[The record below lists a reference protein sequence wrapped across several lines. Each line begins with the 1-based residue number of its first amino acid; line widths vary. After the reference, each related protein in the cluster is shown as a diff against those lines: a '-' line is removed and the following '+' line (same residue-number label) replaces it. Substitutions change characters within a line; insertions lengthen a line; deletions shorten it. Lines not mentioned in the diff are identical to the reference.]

1 MRKKLLHFVERYG
14 ILSMIERLIEIIFMH
29 EVKSMEILR
38 TKIQGIRNI
47 SEAEIVFGQMTALV
61 GLNGYGKSNIL
72 DAIDFG
78 IDFIKYPPQFK
89 NRVMSAKSNVPILKS
104 NAGQNF
110 AFEIELEIQ
119 SNNESFVVEYSYEF
133 SWGKAKLLPKIISE
147 CLKIKT
153 AGKGQKYYTYI
164 NRDENV
170 AKYKRSESGRCDT
183 HVKIDDD
190 MLVINKLLAFDDLYY
205 LDIIKQVNNIP
216 FFIERHLDASPAYN
230 PDPFIFKGFEELE
243 LGGIQNI
250 PRAIHYLKKE
260 HKEKFELL
268 VNAFKQLFPRINE
281 IDVREHKLN
290 QNKHKPINISE
301 DAPFMYTDSIYTM
314 SVSDNLLIQPISFD
328 RLSDGAKRIFLM
340 LTYAIIADVKGLSM
354 IAMEEPE
361 NSIHP
366 GLFQSYLDILSQLVD
381 KCKIIFTSHSPY
393 VIQYLDPRSIY
404 IGITREDGCVNFKRI
419 AATKV
424 NTLIKDA
431 TQYDR
436 SIGDYIFNLL
446 SNDDADEALSEYVE
460 S

>member
-1 MRKKLLHFVERYG
+1 MVK
-14 ILSMIERLIEIIFMH
+14 RLIDVFLMH
-29 EVKSMEILR
+29 EVKKMEILR
-38 TKIQGIRNI
+38 TKIKGIRNI
-47 SEAEIVFGQMTALV
+47 SESEIVFGRMTALV

-78 IDFIKYPPQFK
+78 IDFIKFPPEVK
-89 NRVMSAKSNVPILKS
+89 RKVMSSKSNVPILQS

-110 AFEIELEIQ
+110 AFEIELRVNSE
-119 SNNESFVVEYSYEF
+119 NNSFIVEYSYEF
-133 SWGKAKLLPKIISE
+133 MWPKTDLRPKIIGE
-147 CLKIKT
+147 CLKIKVDS
-153 AGKGQKYYTYI
+153 KGQKYYTYI

-170 AKYKRSESGRCDT
+170 AKYKRSEAGRCDF
-183 HVKIDDD
+183 HIKIDDD
-190 MLVINKLLAFDDLYY
+190 ALVINKLLAFDDLYY

-216 FFIERHLDASPAYN
+216 FFIERHLDASPAYD
-230 PDPFIFKGFEELE
+230 PDPFIFKGFGELE

-250 PRAIHYLKKE
+250 PRAIYFLKKE
-260 HKEKFELL
+260 HKDKFELL
-268 VNAFKQLFPRINE
+268 VNSFKQLFPRIANV
-281 IDVREHKLN
+281 DVREHKIN
-290 QNKHKPINISE
+290 HNKTIKINISE

-314 SVSDNLLIQPISFD
+314 SVSDNCLIQPISFD

-340 LTYAIIADVKGLSM
+340 LTYATIADIKGLSM

-366 GLFQSYLDILSQLVD
+366 SLFQNYLDILSQLID

-404 IGITREDGCVNFKRI
+404 IGLTREDGSVNFKRI
-419 AATKV
+419 ASSKV
-424 NTLIKDA
+424 NSLLKDA

-446 SNDDADEALSEYVE
+446 SNDDADEVLKEYVE

>member
-1 MRKKLLHFVERYG
+1 MGG
-14 ILSMIERLIEIIFMH
+14 IINMPKRLIDIILMH
-29 EVKSMEILR
+29 EEKSMEILK
-38 TKIQGIRNI
+38 TKIKGIRNI

-78 IDFIKYPPQFK
+78 IDFIKYPPQIK
-89 NRVMSAKSNVPILKS
+89 NKAMSAKRNVPILKS

-119 SNNESFVVEYSYEF
+119 SNKEFFVVEYSYEF
-133 SWGKAKLLPKIISE
+133 SWGKTKIQPKIIAE
-147 CLKIKT
+147 CLKIK
-153 AGKGQKYYTYI
+153 ANGKGQKYYTYI
-164 NRDENV
+164 NRDEKE

-183 HVKIDDD
+183 HVKIDES

-205 LDIIKQVNNIP
+205 IDIIKQVNNIP
-216 FFIERHLDASPAYN
+216 FFIERHLDASPAYA

-250 PRAIHYLKKE
+250 PRAIYYLKKE
-260 HKEKFELL
+260 HKDKFELL
-268 VNAFKQLFPRINE
+268 VNSFKQLFPRISD
-281 IDVREHKLN
+281 IDVNEHKLN
-290 QNKHKPINISE
+290 YDKHKSINISE

-314 SVSDNLLIQPISFD
+314 SVSDSLLIQPISFD

-340 LTYAIIADVKGLSM
+340 LTYAIIADIKGLSM

-404 IGITREDGCVNFKRI
+404 IGITRENGDVKFKRI
-419 AATKV
+419 ATTKV
-424 NTLIKDA
+424 NSLIKDA

-460 S
+460 P

>member
-1 MRKKLLHFVERYG
+1 MTK
-14 ILSMIERLIEIIFMH
+14 RLIDIILMH

-38 TKIQGIRNI
+38 TKIKGIRNI

-78 IDFIKYPPQFK
+78 IDFIKYPPQIK
-89 NRVMSAKSNVPILKS
+89 NRVMSAKSNVPILRS

-119 SNNESFVVEYSYEF
+119 SNNESFIVEYSYEF
-133 SWGKAKLLPKIISE
+133 SWSKAKLQPKIVGE
-147 CLKIKT
+147 WLKIKVN
-153 AGKGQKYYTYI
+153 GKGQKYYTYI
-164 NRDENV
+164 SRDENV

-183 HVKIDDD
+183 HVKIDED

-205 LDIIKQVNNIP
+205 LDIVKQVNEIP
-216 FFIERHLDASPAYN
+216 FFIERHLDASPAYD

-250 PRAIHYLKKE
+250 PRAIYYLKKE
-260 HKEKFELL
+260 HKDKFELL
-268 VNAFKQLFPRINE
+268 VNSFKQLFPRISD

-290 QNKHKPINISE
+290 HDKHKPINISE
-301 DAPFMYTDSIYTM
+301 DAPFMYTDSIYSM

-404 IGITREDGCVNFKRI
+404 IGITREDGDVNFKRI
-419 AATKV
+419 AASKV
-424 NTLIKDA
+424 NSLIKDA

-446 SNDDADEALSEYVE
+446 SNDDADEVLSEYVE
-460 S
+460 P

>member
-1 MRKKLLHFVERYG
+1 MVDGLTDIVS
-14 ILSMIERLIEIIFMH
+14 IH
-29 EVKSMEILR
+29 EVKNMEILR
-38 TKIQGIRNI
+38 TKIKGIRNI

-78 IDFIKYPPQFK
+78 INFIKYPPQTK
-89 NRVMSAKSNVPILKS
+89 RRAMSAKINIPILKS

-110 AFEIELEIQ
+110 TFEIELGIQ
-119 SNNESFVVEYSYEF
+119 SQNESFIVEYSYEF
-133 SWGKAKLLPKIISE
+133 LWSNVNNQPKIIGE

-153 AGKGQKYYTYI
+153 NGIGQKYTTYI
-164 NRDENV
+164 NRNENI

-183 HVKIDDD
+183 NIKIDEDS
-190 MLVINKLLAFDDLYY
+190 LVINKLLAFDDLYY
-205 LDIIKQVNNIP
+205 LDIIRQVNNIP
-216 FFIERHLDASPAYN
+216 FFIERHLDASPAYT
-230 PDPFIFKGFEELE
+230 PDPLIFKGVEELE

-250 PRAIHYLKKE
+250 PRAIYYLKKE
-260 HKEKFELL
+260 HKDKFELL
-268 VNAFKQLFPRINE
+268 VNSFKQLFPRISD

-290 QNKHKPINISE
+290 YDKHKPINISK
-301 DAPFMYTDSIYTM
+301 DAPFVYTDSIYTM
-314 SVSDNLLIQPISFD
+314 SVSDNLLLQPISFD
-328 RLSDGAKRIFLM
+328 RLSDGSKRIFLM

-393 VIQYLDPRSIY
+393 VIQYIDPRSIY
-404 IGITREDGCVNFKRI
+404 IGITRADGEVNFKRI
-419 AATKV
+419 ASTKV
-424 NTLIKDA
+424 NSLLKDSM
-431 TQYDR
+431 QYDR

-446 SNDDADEALSEYVE
+446 SSDDADEALSEYVE
-460 S
+460 P